1 VKFPTK
7 IQDDTN
13 HGKNNKFVDFVVI
26 FVNIFHGME
35 IIFMNIGVKEIE

>member
-1 VKFPTK
+1 VKSLIK

-26 FVNIFHGME
+26 SVNIFHGME
-35 IIFMNIGVKEIE
+35 ITFMNIGVKEIE